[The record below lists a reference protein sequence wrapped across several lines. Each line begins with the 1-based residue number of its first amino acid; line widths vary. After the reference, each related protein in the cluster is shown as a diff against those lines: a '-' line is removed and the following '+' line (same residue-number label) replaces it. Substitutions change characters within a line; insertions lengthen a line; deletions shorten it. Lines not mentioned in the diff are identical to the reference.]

1 MAAPSSFTVTAA
13 SEPHR
18 VRTRQIIRAHPEVK
32 QLMTRTPATFWIGL
46 GCVLAQVGLAAALR
60 NQAW

>member
-32 QLMTRTPATFWIGL
+32 QLMTRNP
-46 GCVLAQVGLAAALR
+46 
-60 NQAW
+60 N